1 MYIDLRNSAFG
12 FGGLLS
18 VYKQPN
24 LRCIIMTILIIL
36 ITAESICLLT
46 AEIVDLIFYKYSIL
60 LSVPLALLASAFTV
74 VPPEAYR
81 KMKSSSQRKR
91 Q

>member
-1 MYIDLRNSAFG
+1 
-12 FGGLLS
+12 
-18 VYKQPN
+18 VYKQRN
-24 LRCIIMTILIIL
+24 LRCIIMTSLIIL
-36 ITAESICLLT
+36 ITAESICILT
-46 AEIVDLIFYKYSIL
+46 AEIVDLIFYKYTIL
-60 LSVPLALLASAFTV
+60 LSVPLAVLAGAFPV

>member
-1 MYIDLRNSAFG
+1 MF
-12 FGGLLS
+12 F
-18 VYKQPN
+18 
-24 LRCIIMTILIIL
+24 
-36 ITAESICLLT
+36 LT
-46 AEIVDLIFYKYSIL
+46 AEIVDLIFYKYTIL
-60 LSVPLALLASAFTV
+60 LSVPLAVLAGAFPV